1 MSLKIIK
8 GKGLKYVKLFYI
20 LFATAWKGG
29 AGVNDA
35 PTRRINNLN
44 MKRLSLCLLFATLLM
59 TASTDLF
66 AISEVDAPVN
76 VYGRDTLSLNGNW
89 NAFVDQQDMGYYDY
103 RMKPTQWGFFLDV
116 KVKNKS
122 DLVEYNFDDSPT
134 LKVPGDWNT
143 QDDKLFWYEGTMWYR
158 RKFHYTPS
166 EGRRTLLYF
175 GAVNYESR
183 VWVNGK
189 EAGHHVGG
197 FTPFCF
203 DITDAVTDGDNTV
216 IVMVNNNRHK
226 EAVPTQIFDWWN
238 YGGITRDVLIISEP
252 MEYIADYVVQ
262 LEKGAKE
269 NNLTGKYGNSRR
281 IVSFVKLNVP
291 SAGHQVVVSI
301 PELKI
306 KKTLTT
312 DNNGEAR
319 LSFTAKNVSLWN
331 PENPKLYK
339 VRISLDGE
347 DIDDRI
353 GFRTIETQGKKIL
366 LNGQPIFLR
375 GVCIHEET
383 AYTNRRCNSAAD
395 ADTLLAWAKDLGCNF
410 LRLAHYPHYE
420 YAVREAERLGFLVWE
435 ELPCYWTIDWT
446 NPVTYSNAQRQLT
459 DMIRRDHNR
468 ANIIVWSMANETPHS
483 SERDNFLLSLAKYAR
498 TQDSTR
504 LISVAMEVTSAKN
517 YVNKLSD
524 NLAQYVDIISFNQY
538 VGWYRDVND
547 APKMTWVIPYDK
559 PVIISEFGG
568 GAVAGRHG
576 DKLQRWTEEFQA
588 ELYRQNLAMLD
599 KIDGLA
605 GTTPWV
611 LKDFRS
617 PRRPEPVIQNYFN
630 RKGLVSDQG
639 KRKQAF
645 YVLKEWYRGK

>member
-1 MSLKIIK
+1 
-8 GKGLKYVKLFYI
+8 
-20 LFATAWKGG
+20 
-29 AGVNDA
+29 
-35 PTRRINNLN
+35 

-59 TASTDLF
+59 TASTDIF

-103 RMKPTQWGFFLDV
+103 RMKPTRWGFFLDA

-158 RKFHYTPS
+158 RKFHYTPR

-262 LEKGAKE
+262 LEKGVKE
-269 NNLTGKYGNSRR
+269 NDLTGKYGKLRR

-291 SAGHQVVVSI
+291 SAGKQVVVSI

-319 LSFTAKNVSLWN
+319 LSFTVKNVSLWN
-331 PENPKLYK
+331 PKNPKLYK

-375 GVCIHEET
+375 GVCMHEET

-410 LRLAHYPHYE
+410 LRLAHYPHNE
-420 YAVREAERLGFLVWE
+420 YAVREADRLGFLVWE

-468 ANIIVWSMANETPHS
+468 ANVIIWSMANETPHG
-483 SERDNFLLSLAKYAR
+483 SERDNFLSSLAKYAR

-504 LISVAMEVTSAKN
+504 LISMAMEVTSANN

-547 APKMTWVIPYDK
+547 APKMTWVVPYDK

-576 DKLQRWTEEFQA
+576 DKQQRWTEEFQA